1 MENNSKN
8 NIYLCS
14 FADTRLGT
22 SIYRFKLQAEAM
34 NVFDDIIIHTEASLP
49 LDFKNYFKD
58 KFYTKDK
65 KITRGFGYWC
75 WKPKVILMTLEQMQE
90 NDILLYLDIGFTFN
104 PKKRK
109 QLLEDL
115 DFINKNEIVGLQSD
129 FWIEKEWQKMDTLV
143 FYGLHNNEKFLNS
156 FTYEAGFIGIKKTT
170 QNIKIIQEWMDV
182 YYQHWNFIDDSPS
195 RLQNF
200 KCFKENRHDQS
211 IWNILREKY
220 NIVSV
225 GGREYHTNK
234 KAILYARN
242 KIFFPDKL
250 SKLEEIED
258 MVNGKD
264 SLIYKIGELFFRA
277 NKTWYGGGYI
287 KLLFK
292 IRKLKR
298 EFKNR

>member
-115 DFINKNEIVGLQSD
+115 DFINENEIVGMQVKS
-129 FWIEKEWQKMDTLV
+129 IEKEYQKMDTLV

-156 FTYEAGFIGIKKTT
+156 FTYGAGFIGIKKTT

-200 KCFKENRHDQS
+200 TCFKESRHDQS

-220 NIVSV
+220 SIAFVHGKGYHIGEKAV
-225 GGREYHTNK
+225 LCARE
-234 KAILYARN
+234 
-242 KIFFPDKL
+242 KIFFPNT
-250 SKLEEIED
+250 SEEMEQIKD
-258 MVNGKD
+258 MIRKRDFFG
-264 SLIYKIGELFFRA
+264 YKYVYNL
-277 NKTWYGGGYI
+277 
-287 KLLFK
+287 
-292 IRKLKR
+292 RKLKKR
-298 EFKNR
+298 LFKKI